1 MNLKQN
7 NFYRE
12 DGQAS
17 DSYISKL
24 VILLGLGAVV
34 WVTNFCY
41 SGSFGLYEDDWVRI
55 PTVIGLS
62 WSELFHK
69 VIFET
74 GGQGRPFHDGLIFL
88 FSFIGIK
95 LGGLKYAYAIGFV
108 IVTINA
114 YLFYTFLEK
123 IYDNRIFSITGAL
136 TFCLFP
142 ADSTRDYLTHSLGVQ
157 PSLAFLLTAL
167 HLYVSGRKKL
177 SYLVVFLCLIAYEP
191 LFTVFFV
198 APLFDRK
205 WDSQLPKQL
214 FRHGIVLVAVILCA
228 GILRKLS
235 SENQISNFS
244 PLSIVLLLV
253 NPIIGPITSLTML
266 VYRPIETLLKLNV
279 ELAFFSGLAGIC
291 FVCLFAYFQPTPL
304 NSRFR
309 VQTFDRVKRF
319 AKIPEF
325 FKPYTKPLITGSIA
339 LVLAYPLA
347 MTTYGFANNGRTARV
362 HAPAIIGVSI
372 LSACICSAI
381 LLAANKHNRQ
391 RLAIFGL
398 AGFFALLVGFGM
410 RVQQDYQLMW
420 QHQRGF
426 WTDVVRLCPDLN
438 EGTVIFVEPS
448 GLIDTRQQ
456 IPFRPSRGVSDP
468 KQIKGIEWELPHVLP
483 YLYQFP
489 RSWKIPPKVFR
500 LQSDWEN
507 KILTKQG
514 LFHVSAAIE
523 WISEAEAKR
532 EIESTN
538 VILLETKSGKLT
550 RRIAPLTIGDRQFK
564 LKQSTSIG
572 LPQFEKKYFHN
583 YLIQAPNEQP
593 VDYLTPAISSTNKKI
608 S

>member
-1 MNLKQN
+1 MNSKEH

-12 DGQAS
+12 ESQARE
-17 DSYISKL
+17 IAIPKL
-24 VILLGLGAVV
+24 VVLLGLGAIV
-34 WVTNFCY
+34 WLTNFCY

-55 PTVIGLS
+55 PTVVGLS
-62 WSELFHK
+62 WGELFHK

-88 FSFIGIK
+88 FSYIGIK
-95 LGGLKYAYAIGFV
+95 LGGLKYAYAIGCV

-114 YLFYTFLEK
+114 YLFYSFLEK
-123 IYDNRIFSITGAL
+123 VYHNRVFSITGAL

-142 ADSTRDYLTHSLGVQ
+142 ADSTRDYLTHSLGIQ

-177 SYLVVFLCLIAYEP
+177 SYLVVFLCLVAYEP

-205 WDSQLPKQL
+205 WDAKLPKQL
-214 FRHGIVLVAVILCA
+214 FRHGIVLVSVILCA

-244 PLSIVLLLV
+244 PLSIVLLVL
-253 NPIIGPITSLTML
+253 NPIVGPITSLAML
-266 VYRPIETLLKLNV
+266 VYRPIETLLKLNI
-279 ELAFFSGLAGIC
+279 ELAFFAAIAGIC
-291 FVCLFAYFQPTPL
+291 FVCLLAYFQPTPL
-304 NSRFR
+304 DASFR
-309 VQTFDRVKRF
+309 LQTFDRIKKSSKV
-319 AKIPEF
+319 ADF
-325 FKPYTKPLITGSIA
+325 FRPYAKPLITGSIA
-339 LVLAYPLA
+339 LMLAYPLA

-391 RLAIFGL
+391 RLAIFVL

-468 KQIKGIEWELPHVLP
+468 RQIKGIEWELPHVFP
-483 YLYQFP
+483 YIYQFP
-489 RSWKIPPKVFR
+489 SSWKIPPKVFR
-500 LQSDWEN
+500 LQSDWED
-507 KILTKQG
+507 KILTKQN
-514 LFHVSAAIE
+514 LFRVSAAID
-523 WISEAEAKR
+523 WISETEAKR
-532 EIESTN
+532 EIDGNN
-538 VILLETKSGKLT
+538 VIFLETKSGKLT
-550 RRIAPLTIGDRQFK
+550 RRMVPLTIGDRQLQ
-564 LKQSTSIG
+564 LKEQTFLD
-572 LPQFEKKYFHN
+572 LPKFEKKYFYN
-583 YLIQAPNEQP
+583 YLIQTPGEQP
-593 VDYLTPAISSTNKKI
+593 INYSISLVSATSKKT

>member
-1 MNLKQN
+1 MNLKEN
-7 NFYRE
+7 NFYNE
-12 DGQAS
+12 DSQARNL
-17 DSYISKL
+17 IIPKL
-24 VILLGLGAVV
+24 AILLGLGSIV

-55 PTVIGLS
+55 PTIVELS
-62 WSELFHK
+62 WGELFHR

-88 FSFIGIK
+88 FSYIGIK

-123 IYDNRIFSITGAL
+123 VYHNRVFSITGAL

-177 SYLVVFLCLIAYEP
+177 SYLVVFLCLVAYEP

-198 APLFDRK
+198 APLFDRQ
-205 WDSQLPKQL
+205 WDPKLPRQL
-214 FRHGIVLVAVILCA
+214 FRHGVILVAVILCA
-228 GILRKLS
+228 GILRKLA

-244 PLSIVLLLV
+244 PLSIVLLVL
-253 NPIIGPITSLTML
+253 NPIMGPITSLAML

-279 ELAFFSGLAGIC
+279 ELAFFSALAAIG
-291 FVCLFAYFQPTPL
+291 FVCLLAYLQPTPL
-304 NSRFR
+304 DSRFT
-309 VQTFDRVKRF
+309 VQAFDRVKRF
-319 AKIPEF
+319 SKIPDL
-325 FKPYTKPLITGSIA
+325 FKPYAKPLITGSIA
-339 LVLAYPLA
+339 LMLAYPLA

-391 RLAIFGL
+391 RLAVFGL

-456 IPFRPSRGVSDP
+456 IPFRSSRGVSDP
-468 KQIKGIEWELPHVLP
+468 KQIKGIEWELPHVFP
-483 YLYQFP
+483 YIYQFP
-489 RSWKIPPKVFR
+489 TSWKIPPKVFR
-500 LQSDWEN
+500 LQSDWEG
-507 KILTKQG
+507 KLLTKEN
-514 LFHVSAAIE
+514 LFHVSAAID
-523 WISEAEAKR
+523 WISETEAKR

-538 VILLETKSGKLT
+538 VIWLETNSGKLT
-550 RRIAPLTIGDRQFK
+550 RRIAPLTIGDRQLK
-564 LKQSTSIG
+564 LKQLTLVG
-572 LPQFEKKYFHN
+572 LPQFDKKYFYN
-583 YLIQAPNEQP
+583 YLVQAPTEQP
-593 VDYLTPAISSTNKKI
+593 IDYLIPAVPSTNKKI